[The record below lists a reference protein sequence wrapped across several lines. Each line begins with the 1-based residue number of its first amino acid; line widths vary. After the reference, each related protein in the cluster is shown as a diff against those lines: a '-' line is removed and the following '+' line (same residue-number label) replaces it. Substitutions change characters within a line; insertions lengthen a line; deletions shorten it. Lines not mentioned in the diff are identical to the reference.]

1 MRNQNLIEK
10 LDFEII
16 QTIEEIK
23 KEVSKIEA
31 TLDKLGGLE
40 N

>member
-31 TLDKLGGLE
+31 TLDK
-40 N
+40 